1 MKNRKSILAILLIAV
16 LCLGLL
22 AGCGEKS
29 GGGTDKPGTATAN
42 PGGSGTNPSAARR
55 RIHTCTPRNTCP
67 CRGTSASSAP

>member
-29 GGGTDKPGTATAN
+29 GGGGGEKPGGATTN
-42 PGGSGTNPSAARR
+42 PGGTTTNPSAAPAQD
-55 RIHTCTPRNTCP
+55 TYVY
-67 CRGTSASSAP
+67 SA

>member
-29 GGGTDKPGTATAN
+29 GGGGEKPGGATTN
-42 PGGSGTNPSAARR
+42 PGGTTTNPSAAPAQD
-55 RIHTCTPRNTCP
+55 TYVY
-67 CRGTSASSAP
+67 SA